1 MLAWS
6 NYSTF
11 LFISGPSAFINNNVR
26 SRHNALKI
34 AFSPSGTQSGRYLLS
49 DVSVSSCSK
58 RKVRLSDTLHFQCR
72 KNCRIHFLWRG
83 HRSKTLQWF
92 AVAANQK
99 LSKVPLNTPS
109 QHAGQFI
116 FQITKQRV
124 RCATVNLN
132 LLKHRE
138 AHAVVDVTCFR
149 DFVGAA
155 GFLFA
160 ELVTGEAQHHKPLI
174 GVFLV

>member
-6 NYSTF
+6 NHSTF

-72 KNCRIHFLWRG
+72 KNCRIHFLWRS
-83 HRSKTLQWF
+83 HRCKTLEWF
-92 AVAANQK
+92 TVAADQK

-109 QHAGQFI
+109 QHAGQFV
-116 FQITKQRV
+116 FQVTKQRV
-124 RCATVNLN
+124 RRIAVDLN

-149 DFVGAA
+149 DFVGAS
-155 GFLFA
+155 GFLFT
-160 ELVTGEAQHHKPLI
+160 ELVAGEAQHR
-174 GVFLV
+174 